1 MAVKKK
7 KVLVLDK
14 ATIEK
19 MVEEYQALKVQ
30 EKSISD
36 RKKVLADSI
45 KAFAVENGTKD
56 DKGSFY
62 SENDRFIFGAS
73 CRKSVSIDDAKAM
86 ELFYAREEVLGDCFD
101 LKPVIVE
108 EAIERH
114 LSLGDITLKEI
125 ESITNVSV
133 SMAIDVR
140 EKEEVAVVEQT
151 SFVASKKKPLLKS
164 KK

>member
-7 KVLVLDK
+7 ETIMLDK

-19 MVEEYQALKVQ
+19 MVEEYQALKKQ
-30 EKSISD
+30 EKSISE

-45 KAFAVENGTKD
+45 KAYAVENGTKD

-62 SENDRFIFGAS
+62 SENNNFIFGAS
-73 CRKSVSIDDAKAM
+73 CRKSVSIDEAKAM
-86 ELFYAREEVLGDCFD
+86 VLFHEREEVLGDCFD
-101 LKPVIVE
+101 LKPTINE

-114 LSLGDITLKEI
+114 LSLGDITLEEV
-125 ESITNVSV
+125 ESITKVST

-140 EKEEVAVVEQT
+140 EKEEVAEVEQT
-151 SFVASKKKPLLKS
+151 SFVASKKRPMFKS